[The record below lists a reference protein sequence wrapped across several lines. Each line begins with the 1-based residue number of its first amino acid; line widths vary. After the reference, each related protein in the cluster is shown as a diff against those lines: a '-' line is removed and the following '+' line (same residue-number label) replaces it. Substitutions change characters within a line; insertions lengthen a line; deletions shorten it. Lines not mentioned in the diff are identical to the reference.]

1 MSYKIV
7 SLSPDNLAKHPQYV
21 CFINPKH
28 SSYQNKHEW
37 LISQMRLGLRI
48 LLLYPAGE
56 KKAQAYIE
64 YTPGEHAWRA
74 VNANGYMFIHC
85 LWTASNA
92 WKNRG
97 LGTALID
104 ACLQDAKSKNYSG
117 VAVLTSNDAFLA
129 NADIFIKSGFTEVDA
144 AKPSFSLLLKQF
156 RPSPPP
162 CIVNNTSALNRYSGL
177 HLLYSRQCP
186 WVARFVAELDAFCT
200 SKNVKLNIYEFQSPR
215 EAQDSP
221 SPYGVFNLINNGKL
235 LADHYISLTRFTNIL
250 KKEKLI

>member
-1 MSYKIV
+1 MNYKIE

-28 SSYQNKHEW
+28 PSYHNKHEW
-37 LISQMRLGLRI
+37 LISQMHLGLRI

-74 VNANGYMFIHC
+74 VNAKGYMFIHC

-92 WKNRG
+92 WKHKG
-97 LGTALID
+97 FGTALID
-104 ACLQDAKSKNYSG
+104 ACSQDAKNKGYSG
-117 VAVLTSNDAFLA
+117 VAVLASNDAFLA

-144 AKPSFSLLLKQF
+144 AKPNFSLLTRQF
-156 RPSPPP
+156 QPSPPP
-162 CIVNNTSALNRYSGL
+162 YIIDNTASLKRYDGL

-186 WVARFVAELDAFCT
+186 WVARFVDELDTICT
-200 SKNVKLNIYEFQSPR
+200 SKNLKLHIKEIQSPR
-215 EAQDSP
+215 EAQGSP

-250 KKEKLI
+250 KKERLI